1 MNDYMRAFVEGTPP
15 ADGPLRFVAGTAGMK
30 MDGRDYRM
38 DGLDLGRYQSNPV
51 VMWCHDMTSPPI
63 GRGVAS
69 IEGDRLMLD
78 VEFDMADPFAAE
90 IDGKYR
96 RGFLNAVSMTAIPT
110 DGTRRGV
117 VRTSELVE
125 VSSVP
130 IPLDPDALQ
139 VVGQRAMRRLGID
152 LLNLADIGRTVTDLE
167 AEAPAPAEEPPSQGA
182 AATSDVLEAIA
193 GLAARLD
200 ALEGSKEVDP
210 ADTANDLDALSA
222 LAATLPPPKEGTN
235 NG

>member
-1 MNDYMRAFVEGTPP
+1 MNDYMRAFVESTPD
-15 ADGPLRFVAGTAGMK
+15 AEGPLRFVAGTAGMK

-38 DGLDLGRYQSNPV
+38 DGMDLGRYQSNPV
-51 VMWCHDMTSPPI
+51 VMWCHDIGSPPI

-117 VRTSELVE
+117 VKSSELVE
-125 VSSVP
+125 VSAVP

-139 VVGQRAMRRLGID
+139 VAGQRAMRRLGID
-152 LLNLADIGRTVTDLE
+152 LLNLADLGRTVTDLE
-167 AEAPAPAEEPPSQGA
+167 AEAPAPADEPSSQGA
-182 AATSDVLEAIA
+182 ATSEVLEAIA
-193 GLAARLD
+193 GIAARLD

-222 LAATLPPPKEGTN
+222 LAATLPPPKEGMN